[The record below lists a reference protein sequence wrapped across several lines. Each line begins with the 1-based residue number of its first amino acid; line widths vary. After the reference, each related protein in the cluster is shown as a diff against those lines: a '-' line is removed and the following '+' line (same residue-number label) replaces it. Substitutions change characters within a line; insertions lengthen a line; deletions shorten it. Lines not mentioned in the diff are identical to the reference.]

1 MNDIVVF
8 NNKDFG
14 EIRTLYTN
22 GEVWFVGKDVATA
35 LGYSNTRDAIASH
48 VDEEDSRILK
58 KSEITTF
65 DIPTRGLTVIN
76 ESGLYSL
83 VLSSKL
89 PSAREFK
96 HWVTSEVLPTI
107 RKTGAYQ
114 VLQKPSA
121 EITALRAQLWRDL
134 ADRVEVPEYKQIC
147 YAYMSKELAGNF
159 ALPLPESTRATYSA
173 TEIGEELGITGN
185 TVGRISKK
193 LGLKIAEYGKW
204 FIDKS
209 KYSSKEVETFRYY
222 DNVLPIIR
230 AYLAGDTNG

>member
-14 EIRTLYTN
+14 EIRTLYVN
-22 GEVWFVGKDVATA
+22 DEVWFVGKDVALA
-35 LGYSNTRDAIASH
+35 LGYKDTDQALRQH
-48 VDEEDSRILK
+48 VDEEDKL
-58 KSEITTF
+58 
-65 DIPTRGLTVIN
+65 TRKLNGSGQKRSMVTIN

-83 VLSSKL
+83 ALSSKL
-89 PSAREFK
+89 PSAKKFK
-96 HWVTSEVLPTI
+96 HWVTSEVLPAI

-114 VLQKPSA
+114 MPQKPSD

-134 ADRVEVPEYKQIC
+134 ADRVEIPEYKQIC

-159 ALPLPESTRATYSA
+159 ALPLPESARATYSA
-173 TEIGEELGITGN
+173 SEIGEELGITGN
-185 TVGRISKK
+185 MVGRISKK
-193 LGLKIAEYGKW
+193 LGLKIADYGKW

-230 AYLAGDTNG
+230 AYLAGDIDG

>member
-1 MNDIVVF
+1 MNDIVFF

-14 EIRTLYTN
+14 EIRTLYVN
-22 GEVWFVGKDVATA
+22 DEVWFVGKDVALA
-35 LGYSNTRDAIASH
+35 LGYKDTDQALRQH
-48 VDEEDSRILK
+48 VDEEDKL
-58 KSEITTF
+58 
-65 DIPTRGLTVIN
+65 TRKLNGSGQKRSMVTIN

-96 HWVTSEVLPTI
+96 HWVTSEVLPAI

-114 VLQKPSA
+114 VPQKPSA

-134 ADRVEVPEYKQIC
+134 ADRVELPEYKQIC

-159 ALPLPESTRATYSA
+159 ALPLPERTRATYSA
-173 TEIGEELGITGN
+173 SEIGEELGITGN
-185 TVGRISKK
+185 MVGRISKK

-230 AYLAGDTNG
+230 AYLAGDING

>member
-14 EIRTLYTN
+14 EIRTLYVDD
-22 GEVWFVGKDVATA
+22 EVWFVGKDVALA
-35 LGYSNTRDAIASH
+35 LGYKDTDQALRQH
-48 VDEEDSRILK
+48 VDEEDKL
-58 KSEITTF
+58 
-65 DIPTRGLTVIN
+65 TRKLNGSGQKRSMVTIN

-96 HWVTSEVLPTI
+96 HWVTSEVLPAI

-114 VLQKPSA
+114 IPQKPSA

-173 TEIGEELGITGN
+173 TEIGKELGITGN
-185 TVGRISKK
+185 MVGRISTK

-230 AYLAGDTNG
+230 AYLVGDIDG